1 MLRLD
6 AHQHFWKFD
15 PVKDAWITDEMPII
29 KKDFL
34 PADVSPVLHDFD
46 MHGCIA
52 VQADQSEAETTFLME
67 LASQSSFIKGV
78 VGWVDLQ
85 ADNIEE
91 RLQHYRKYNVVKGFR
106 HIVQAESAG
115 FMLRKKFLNGISL
128 LDGYGFSYDILIKP
142 QQLKEAA
149 MLVAKFPRQRFVVDH
164 MAKPL
169 IKQQELEPWRE
180 DMIALAENKNVWCKV
195 SGFCTEA
202 DWQSW
207 VLEDVKFYLD
217 VVFEA
222 FGIDRVMFGSDWPV
236 CLLAGGYEST
246 VECLTK
252 YLKGFSESDKAKFWG
267 GNAAAFYRIHN

>member
-6 AHQHFWKFD
+6 AHQHFWKYNA
-15 PVKDAWITDEMPII
+15 VKDAWITDEMTVI
-29 KKDFL
+29 KRDFL
-34 PADVSPVLHDFD
+34 PADVSSILHDFD
-46 MHGCIA
+46 VHGCIA
-52 VQADQSEAETTFLME
+52 VQADQSETETTFLME
-67 LASQSSFIKGV
+67 LASQNGFIKGV
-78 VGWVDLQ
+78 IGWVDLQ

-91 RLQHYRKYNVVKGFR
+91 RLLHYRNYNIVKGFR
-106 HIVQAESAG
+106 HIIQAESGG
-115 FMLRKKFLNGISL
+115 FMLSEKFLNGISL
-128 LDGYGFSYDILIKP
+128 LDEYGFSYDILIKP

-207 VLEDVKFYLD
+207 VLEDVNFYLD

-252 YLKGFSESDKAKFWG
+252 YLNGFSESDKAKFWG